1 MLYCMTGTLH
11 INLLYIIICY
21 CYIMNQYTQHEKK
34 KICLTRD
41 LVFFFLRDFSNKF
54 WNQLNIRFNLNHNQS
69 CNLNKDKLE
78 IDIQSFEFRA
88 VLFLFEKCIDIPCC
102 CDWNLDTSLHVS
114 SHYNSLQHII
124 FSCFYLHSVRHLVMN
139 IFLCYTEWD

>member
-1 MLYCMTGTLH
+1 MYDRNITYKFTLYYYLLLLH
-11 INLLYIIICY
+11 HESIHTTREEENLPD
-21 CYIMNQYTQHEKK
+21 TWFG
-34 KICLTRD
+34 
-41 LVFFFLRDFSNKF
+41 FFFLRDFSNKF
-54 WNQLNIRFNLNHNQS
+54 EINYFIRFNLNHNQS
-69 CNLNKDKLE
+69 CNLNEDKLE

-139 IFLCYTEWD
+139 IFFFYTEWD